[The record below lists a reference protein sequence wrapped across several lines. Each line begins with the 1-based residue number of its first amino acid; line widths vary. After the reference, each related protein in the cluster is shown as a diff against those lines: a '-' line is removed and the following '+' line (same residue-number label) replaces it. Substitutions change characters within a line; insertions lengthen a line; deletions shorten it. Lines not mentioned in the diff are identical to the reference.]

1 MKHSSRWIR
10 KVTHR
15 APPCFTMVCSRA
27 HWGGKLRDLLMHMLC
42 ANTVR
47 LFPPKDFSVLLFA
60 LTTALVIAAV
70 SVSYHIIA
78 VPLVQ
83 LGRCLSKRRPHDAK
97 LVS

>member
-1 MKHSSRWIR
+1 MLHPVLRWCVLVHIG
-10 KVTHR
+10 VVSY
-15 APPCFTMVCSRA
+15 AIY
-27 HWGGKLRDLLMHMLC
+27 LMHMLC